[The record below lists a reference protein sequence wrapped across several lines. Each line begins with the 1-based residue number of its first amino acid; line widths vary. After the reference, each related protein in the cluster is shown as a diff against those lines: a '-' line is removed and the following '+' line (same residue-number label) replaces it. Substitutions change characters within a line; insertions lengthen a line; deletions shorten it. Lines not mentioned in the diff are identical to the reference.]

1 MIYIATIFPHM
12 VRDKNIFHKQGY
24 IGNTSSHH
32 MRGKEEFVRNIKHLS
47 KNLKIST
54 ISESNFSNF
63 FRCRGPL
70 SILTLRNTISTS
82 LKINSDLHSYYAYP
96 IRSLDIVIHAL
107 LYFPYFLG
115 CHFLGLVVLL
125 GCSYWFVNYTYFHT
139 RPEIIVSSENGDIH
153 CCRKIT
159 LREGSSQNSLV
170 YSLHTF

>member
-1 MIYIATIFPHM
+1 M
-12 VRDKNIFHKQGY
+12 VRARNISHKKRC
-24 IGNTSSHH
+24 IGNISSHH

-54 ISESNFSNF
+54 ICESNFSNF

-82 LKINSDLHSYYAYP
+82 LKINCDLHSYYAYP
-96 IRSLDIVIHAL
+96 MRSLDIVIHAL

-115 CHFLGLVVLL
+115 WQFLGLVVLL
-125 GCSYWFVNYTYFHT
+125 GCAYWFVNYTYFHT
-139 RPEIIVSSENGDIH
+139 RPQIIVSSENGDSH

-159 LREGSSQNSLV
+159 LREGSSPNSLV
-170 YSLHTF
+170 DSLHTF